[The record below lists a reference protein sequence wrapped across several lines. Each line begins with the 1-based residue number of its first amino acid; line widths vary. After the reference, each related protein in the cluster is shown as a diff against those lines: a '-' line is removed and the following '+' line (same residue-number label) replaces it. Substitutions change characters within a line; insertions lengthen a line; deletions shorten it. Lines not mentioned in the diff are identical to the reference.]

1 MSGKDLLPFSSTQ
14 APDAYYTKPRFTRP
28 SDSLFTYMGWVTK
41 CNYAHRRRQMAQF
54 GVLPSYGTTAVFRF
68 DRSAFKRGPVQLRWT
83 RSALTGAGGAT
94 FQRYVDFEGYATIL
108 DIEVVYGQNRLFYM
122 TGEQLY
128 LKHRMLKDQR
138 ESDAANLLVFGD
150 QSVADRTTLAASAQT
165 LTVDL
170 PLYWTLDPSLYF
182 IGTGTSHELEVRIRL
197 RDLGSIT
204 NTDGTATP
212 TGGITAMWL
221 QPLDIY
227 VEDDEKRWHHAQL
240 ESADGIHYLI
250 EDTELQLNNLITAGQ
265 TSYQIQLS
273 NFKGAC
279 KELIVVVR
287 PDADRSATAPNPNNA
302 LFNYTQIG
310 SMGVIASDV
319 VVMDTLDDAYLRFYI
334 WPLYHRGVPGDFI
347 YVHPFA
353 MAPENYKHGTG
364 HKTWSAMTNPI
375 LTINFNSAL
384 AANQRVDLYS
394 VIYNNI
400 QHHVR
405 LFIANNKTDPDD
417 RGTSCSR
424 PSSRCIRNKRRTA
437 FAFLVPPISYV
448 INPRLL
454 DFLPSLA
461 TFLAAW
467 LLVRP
472 ILRPSSSPSHKPLL
486 GDPAVPPSLQE
497 EAYVIWPTAA
507 VHPVAY
513 EVQCSVPIIV
523 EVEYVPVPVE
533 P

>member
-41 CNYAHRRRQMAQF
+41 CNYAHRRRQMSQF

-83 RSALTGAGGAT
+83 RSALTGQGGAT
-94 FQRYVDFEGYATIL
+94 FQRFVDFEGYATIL

-122 TGEQLY
+122 TGDQLY
-128 LKHRMLKDQR
+128 IKHRLLKDQR
-138 ESDAANLLVFGD
+138 ESDAANMLVFGD
-150 QSVADRTTLAASAQT
+150 QSIADRNTLAASSQT

-170 PLYWTLDPSLYF
+170 PLWWTLDPSLYF

-197 RDLGSIT
+197 RPLTDITQTDGTTAPTGSIT
-204 NTDGTATP
+204 Q
-212 TGGITAMWL
+212 MWM

-250 EDTELQLNNLITAGQ
+250 EDTELQLNNLLTAGQ

-287 PDADRSATAPNPNNA
+287 PDADRDTSAPNQTNQ
-302 LFNYTQIG
+302 LFGYTQIL
-310 SMGVIASDV
+310 SMGVVASDV
-319 VVMDTLDDAYLRFYI
+319 TVMDTLDDAYLRFYT

-347 YVHPFA
+347 YTHAFA

-375 LTINFNSAL
+375 LTINFSGAL
-384 AANQRVDLYS
+384 GANQRVDIYS

-400 QHHVR
+400 QQCVDLPVYCNAHTFAVIETN
-405 LFIANNKTDPDD
+405 F
-417 RGTSCSR
+417 SR
-424 PSSRCIRNKRRTA
+424 PSSRCGQANKGSSSSPFKHIR
-437 FAFLVPPISYV
+437 
-448 INPRLL
+448 
-454 DFLPSLA
+454 
-461 TFLAAW
+461 
-467 LLVRP
+467 
-472 ILRPSSSPSHKPLL
+472 RPSSCVFPRPSAWVSCR
-486 GDPAVPPSLQE
+486 GR
-497 EAYVIWPTAA
+497 T
-507 VHPVAY
+507 
-513 EVQCSVPIIV
+513 
-523 EVEYVPVPVE
+523 
-533 P
+533 